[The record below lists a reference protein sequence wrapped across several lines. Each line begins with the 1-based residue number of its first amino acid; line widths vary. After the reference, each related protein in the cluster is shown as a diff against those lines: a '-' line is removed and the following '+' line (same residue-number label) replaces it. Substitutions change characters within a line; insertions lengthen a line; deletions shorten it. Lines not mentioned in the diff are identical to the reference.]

1 MSVIGSVF
9 RGSDARSVRRF
20 LAGIDVGGGM
30 NQVTLG
36 RLLALLDKLPGTRV
50 VVVGDAILDRYIW
63 GKVSRISPEAPVP
76 VVNVTHESV
85 RLGGACNVVHNV
97 QRLGGKASLVSVIG
111 GDEPGNTLL
120 DSLVREGV
128 DVSGVVRFEG
138 RPTTTKTRVV
148 AHSQQLLR
156 FDQEEKGFV
165 SEAVRERLLEQLDR
179 VLPGAGVLLL
189 SDYAKG
195 ILSPELARGVFDLGR
210 KYGTPVFV
218 DPKVASIDSFRGATI
233 LTPNNL
239 EASQSSGIDIHD
251 DETLLEAGR
260 KLLERLS
267 SQSLLITRGEMGM
280 TLFETGDTLHVSHIP
295 AVAQD
300 VYDVTGAGDTVI
312 ATMGIAFA
320 SGASLLEA
328 AVLSNMAAGAVVGV
342 VGTAALSRDELKE
355 ILSASPLFDPV
366 SGQFRPEGFRPR
378 VRL

>member
-1 MSVIGSVF
+1 
-9 RGSDARSVRRF
+9 
-20 LAGIDVGGGM
+20 M
-30 NQVTLG
+30 NQVTLE

-111 GDEPGNTLL
+111 GDEPGSTLL

-128 DVSGVVRFEG
+128 DVSGVVRYEG

-165 SEAVRERLLEQLDR
+165 PEAVREQLLQQLDR

-280 TLFETGDTLHVSHIP
+280 TLFETGETLHVSHIP

-328 AVLSNMAAGAVVGV
+328 AVLSNMAAGAVVGI
-342 VGTAALSRDELKE
+342 VGTAALSRDELKD

>member
-1 MSVIGSVF
+1 
-9 RGSDARSVRRF
+9 
-20 LAGIDVGGGM
+20 M
-30 NQVTLG
+30 NPITLD
-36 RLLALLDKLPGTRV
+36 RLQSLLDKLPGTRV

-97 QRLGGKASLVSVIG
+97 QQLGGHASLVSVVG
-111 GDEPGNTLL
+111 GDGQGKMLL
-120 DSLVREGV
+120 DSLVDEGV
-128 DVSGVVRFEG
+128 DVSGVIRHDE

-156 FDQEEKGFV
+156 FDQEEKTFL
-165 SEAVRERLLEQLDR
+165 SPAVRDELLSRLEK

-195 ILSPELARGVFDLGR
+195 ILSPETAKGAFELGK
-210 KYGTPVFV
+210 KYGVPVFV
-218 DPKVASIDSFRGATI
+218 DPKVSSIDSFRGATI

-239 EASQSSGIDIHD
+239 EASQSSGIDIYD
-251 DETLLEAGR
+251 DDTLLEAGLR
-260 KLLERLS
+260 LLERLS

-280 TLFETGDTLHVSHIP
+280 TLFETGDALHVSHIP

-312 ATMGIAFA
+312 ATMSLAFA
-320 SGASLLEA
+320 AGASLLEA
-328 AVLSNMAAGAVVGV
+328 AVLSNMAAGAVVGI
-342 VGTAALSRDELKE
+342 VGTAAVSREQLKG
-355 ILSASPLFDPV
+355 ILSSSPFFDPV
-366 SGQFRPEGFRPR
+366 SGHFRPDGFRPR

>member
-1 MSVIGSVF
+1 V
-9 RGSDARSVRRF
+9 
-20 LAGIDVGGGM
+20 
-30 NQVTLG
+30 NQVTLAS
-36 RLLALLDKLPGTRV
+36 LLALLDKLPGTRV

-97 QRLGGKASLVSVIG
+97 QQLGGHASLVSVIG
-111 GDEPGNTLL
+111 GDGQGKMLL
-120 DSLVREGV
+120 DSLIGEGV
-128 DVSGVVRFEG
+128 DVSGVICHDE

-156 FDQEEKGFV
+156 FDQEEKGFLPP
-165 SEAVRERLLEQLDR
+165 SVRDGLLSRLESI
-179 VLPGAGVLLL
+179 LPGAGVLLL

-195 ILSPELARGVFDLGR
+195 ILSPEMARGAFELGK
-210 KYGTPVFV
+210 KYGVPVFV

-251 DETLLEAGR
+251 DESLLEAGLR
-260 KLLERLS
+260 LLERLS

-312 ATMGIAFA
+312 ATMSLAFA
-320 SGASLLEA
+320 AGASLLEA
-328 AVLSNMAAGAVVGV
+328 AVLSNMAAGAVVGI
-342 VGTAALSRDELKE
+342 VGTAAVSREELKG
-355 ILSASPLFDPV
+355 ILSASPFFDPV
-366 SGQFRPEGFRPR
+366 SGHFRPDGFRPR